1 MIDINLVREQPQL
14 IKEAIL
20 KRGGDASLVDRF
32 LSVDEEWRK
41 LKTEADQLR
50 AAQKAFGPEEREEA
64 AKIKKQIQT
73 SEERIAVLAS
83 ERDVLLEQIPNVPA
97 PDVPV
102 GKDDTENIVLREVGE
117 KPAFDFEPKDYL
129 TLANGLIDIEKAGE
143 VAGSRFGYLF
153 GDLVLL
159 EFALVKLALNTL
171 LPYGFVPVVPPV
183 MAKPAVMKG
192 MGKWKFLA
200 DGDAFY
206 IAEDDLYLVGSSE
219 HTIGPFHMNDVFN
232 EDGLPRRYVGFSTCF
247 RREAGSYGKDTKG
260 ILRVHQF
267 DKVEMFSFA
276 KPEESEA
283 EHQFL
288 LARQE
293 ELMRKLKLPYRVI
306 YICTGDMG
314 FGDYKQFD
322 VETWLPGQ
330 GKYRETNSCSNTSD
344 YQARGINAKYR
355 IKSSGETRFVH
366 MLNATAFAIGRMIIA
381 ILENYQTKDG
391 RVRVPEALRDYL
403 GKEFIGV

>member
-102 GKDDTENIVLREVGE
+102 GKDDTENVVLREVGE

-159 EFALVKLALNTL
+159 EFALVKLALDTL

-219 HTIGPFHMNDVFN
+219 HTIGPFHMNDVFT